1 MQEGGVSPWGRVG
14 VGQWV
19 GEKYE
24 VWGLVGLLRN
34 TDPKYSLSLGG
45 LEASLVLSPHH
56 PS

>member
-1 MQEGGVSPWGRVG
+1 MSPWGRVG

>member
-1 MQEGGVSPWGRVG
+1 MSPWGRVG

-45 LEASLVLSPHH
+45 LKASLVLSPHH